1 MRKRRLSGEGGGA
14 LVETALMVPLL
25 VLMLIGSAELGRIA
39 YASIEVSNAA
49 RAGAAFGGQSVVT
62 TTETPITQ
70 ANIEQAAVDD
80 AADFV
85 SGTLHA
91 TANIYCV
98 CLTTNAS
105 TGVVSSTSQILCT
118 SSTAT
123 SSTYCPT
130 STAAHVQTTIIHY
143 VKVNTTAT
151 IKPMFNYPGLP
162 TSYTLNGY
170 SEMRT
175 VQ

>member
-1 MRKRRLSGEGGGA
+1 MRKRRLFGERGGA
-14 LVETALMVPLL
+14 LVETALVVPLL
-25 VLMLIGSAELGRIA
+25 VLMLIGSAELGHIA
-39 YASIEVSNAA
+39 YAAIEVSNAA

-62 TTETPITQ
+62 TTSTPITQ

-98 CLTTNAS
+98 CLTTNSS
-105 TGVVSSTSQILCT
+105 TGAVSSTSQVLCG
-118 SSTAT
+118 SPTAT
-123 SSTYCPT
+123 ANTYCPT
-130 STAAHVQTTIIHY
+130 STAAHVETTIIHY
-143 VKVNTTAT
+143 VQVSTTAT
-151 IKPMFNYPGLP
+151 VNTMFRYPGLP
-162 TSYTLNGY
+162 SSFTLNGY